1 MQMVICCI
9 ALPLLKTCVYLCE
22 FFCAEVGAFGGIE
35 ECMSFAEMSDMSGS
49 LGSTYFDCESI
60 ELAEQ
65 MISTPSVFSSSRDLC
80 LSDRSP
86 GVASLDSPLELS
98 HSPAMARSPDVRSI
112 GRPHSTSPSLSPD
125 YGSVVT
131 PAGPHLSALP
141 PPDDAFWNSSEFNYG
156 SLPTRSRKR
165 SFLSNR
171 SYSTAQDQ
179 GTRSLAFRHRID
191 HILVN
196 STLFEEGDES
206 QEVRNVVEKKSE
218 NKKNLSAFGPKLSP
232 ADYPS
237 PTDSTAAKTLSKIS
251 ASVPNL
257 IKLKG
262 IGSPFLPRRSK
273 NSFLRSNSKVKEEAG
288 DLHVGRD
295 PRVMTKQMREQIS
308 NYVMTED
315 LCRKHDDPQLLGL
328 KQLCNDFRDS
338 CFQHNL
344 KQRRK
349 SIELMNKRTSA
360 IRPPTL
366 DLKSSDA
373 HYQKPEF
380 QASKDLVGVES
391 MSTDTNS
398 KELAKPLPDCSQPPS
413 KTALKSVK
421 RCETADAHRPPLSKA
436 VGDQQGSSHDDDMT
450 LGACNK
456 QIRSAMESGVGLHES
471 HDTCDIPDG
480 FTTPVSGSA
489 SSYLSSVG
497 RCSMPC
503 VNADDEVTRL

>member
-1 MQMVICCI
+1 MCIC
-9 ALPLLKTCVYLCE
+9 E
-22 FFCAEVGAFGGIE
+22 NFFCAEVGAFGGIE

-65 MISTPSVFSSSRDLC
+65 MMSTPSVFSSSRDLR

-86 GVASLDSPLELS
+86 GVASLDSPLEPS
-98 HSPAMARSPDVRSI
+98 HSPAMARSPDVRSV
-112 GRPHSTSPSLSPD
+112 GLPHSAAPSLSPD
-125 YGSVVT
+125 YGSVVS
-131 PAGPHLSALP
+131 PSGPHLSALP
-141 PPDDAFWNSSEFNYG
+141 PPDDAFWSSSEFNYG

-171 SYSTAQDQ
+171 SYSSPKDP
-179 GTRSLAFRHRID
+179 GTQSLAFRHRID
-191 HILVN
+191 HILVS

-218 NKKNLSAFGPKLSP
+218 NNKNLAAFGPKLSP

-237 PTDSTAAKTLSKIS
+237 PTNSTAAKTLSKIS

-273 NSFLRSNSKVKEEAG
+273 NSFMRSNSKVKEDAG

-338 CFQHNL
+338 CFQQNL

-349 SIELMNKRTSA
+349 SIELMMKRTSA

-366 DLKSSDA
+366 DLKSNDA

-380 QASKDLVGVES
+380 QVSKDLVGVES
-391 MSTDTNS
+391 VLTRTHS
-398 KELAKPLPDCSQPPS
+398 EVLARPSPDRSQPPL
-413 KTALKSVK
+413 KTALKGVK
-421 RCETADAHRPPLSKA
+421 RCETTDAPRPSLSKA
-436 VGDQQGSSHDDDMT
+436 VVDQQGSSYDDDMT
-450 LGACNK
+450 RGACNK
-456 QIRSAMESGVGLHES
+456 QIICTLESGIGLHES

-480 FTTPVSGSA
+480 FATPMCGSA
-489 SSYLSSVG
+489 SPYLSSAG
-497 RCSMPC
+497 RRSMPC
-503 VNADDEVTRL
+503 VNADDEMTRL